1 MRTKQGVIRTKYR
14 RCIRKILSIV
24 PQLGSWNRY
33 QETLLGIYKAPAEP
47 VSRRFCGNAPLE
59 ELGHPAASGCADGG
73 RGGQRVQSGFVEL
86 SEAFSV

>member
-14 RCIRKILSIV
+14 RCIRKILSLSIV
-24 PQLGSWNRY
+24 PQLGIRNRH
-33 QETLLGIYKAPAEP
+33 QETLLGIYKASAKP

-73 RGGQRVQSGFVEL
+73 RGGQRVQDRIC
-86 SEAFSV
+86 